1 MCSHYF
7 EAVRST
13 LEHNLNHRKNC
24 GLYIHVPFC
33 ERKCGY
39 CSFFSIANGT
49 QYISLWLEAVEREAS
64 RYERVPLS
72 TIYIGG
78 GTPTVLTLQQWQ
90 KLIAII
96 HRHFDTSAIIE
107 ATSEANP
114 NSITC
119 EQVEF
124 LRKNNFTRVSLG
136 VQSLNDCELETL
148 GRLHDSDTAVKA
160 MKLVKSSGLNLNCDL
175 IFAVPGQ
182 NLRTWDKSL
191 RSVIEYADHVSCYQ
205 LTLEPDAPL
214 FEKYGREDLNNFGYN
229 FYRYAQYFLPRHGF
243 SQYEISN
250 FSPDGFECRHNMA
263 YWNHSDV
270 IALGPSAV
278 SYVDGV
284 RYSNPRTLSEYISGA
299 PAVKEKLTQRERAV
313 ELAVLSLRTKWG
325 VSRKNL
331 LPEIEK
337 AIAGMPADLFVIT
350 PERIA
355 LSPRGMRLGNYIWS
369 EIMLYADR

>member
-1 MCSHYF
+1 M
-7 EAVRST
+7 
-13 LEHNLNHRKNC
+13 EHKNNF

-33 ERKCGY
+33 EKKCGY
-39 CSFFSIANGT
+39 CSFYSITNGT
-49 QYISLWLEAVEREAS
+49 QHTSSWLEALEREAS
-64 RYERVPLS
+64 RFGRLSLS

-78 GTPTVLTLQQWQ
+78 GTPTVLTLSQWQ
-90 KLIAII
+90 ELAAII
-96 HRHFDTSAIIE
+96 HRNFDTSALIE

-114 NSITC
+114 NSITR
-119 EQVEF
+119 EHVEF
-124 LRKNNFTRVSLG
+124 FRENNFTRVSLG
-136 VQSLNDCELETL
+136 VQSLDNSELETL
-148 GRLHDSDTAVKA
+148 GRLHDSDAAINA
-160 MKLVKSSGLNLNCDL
+160 MKLVKSYGLNLSCDL
-175 IFAVPGQ
+175 IFGIPGQ
-182 NLRTWDKSL
+182 TLRTWDRSL

-214 FEKYGREDLNNFGYN
+214 FAKYGGEDLNDFGYK

-250 FSPDGFECRHNMA
+250 FSREGFECRHNMS
-263 YWNHSDV
+263 YWDHSNV

-284 RYSNPRTLSEYISGA
+284 RYSNPRTLREYVSGVL
-299 PAVKEKLTQRERAV
+299 PVKEKLTQRETEI

-331 LPEIEK
+331 LPEIEE
-337 AIAGMPADLFVIT
+337 AVSGMPADLFVIT

-369 EIMLYADR
+369 EIMLYADLLH